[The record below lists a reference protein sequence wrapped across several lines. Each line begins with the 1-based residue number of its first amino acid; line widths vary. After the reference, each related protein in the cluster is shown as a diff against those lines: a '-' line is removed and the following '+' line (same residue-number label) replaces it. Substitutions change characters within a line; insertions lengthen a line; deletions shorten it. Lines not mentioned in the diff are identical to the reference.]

1 MTAHKDRSTNLS
13 KICLKHCFFTSSLIA
28 TLAMGLAMSACSDD
42 RPKSPIIKPAD
53 DGIILNKD
61 SIMTVKMSKYQPS
74 FAFDGKIIPANQT
87 LLNLDTA
94 VIVEHIFVDAGDEVS
109 KGDALLGYF
118 THLES
123 LPSEVTT
130 LPAPFDGVVHRVFAH
145 TDQHYDANTPLIE
158 IHDISQLKFI
168 SYLSSA
174 LMNDTKLGDAVT
186 FGVDGI
192 AHVGQISQVNV
203 SEQNPKLIEV
213 HVIIEPN
220 PDEKPKDL
228 LGRRVVGHID
238 YGQIQVGVMMPSSAV
253 YDSDLNILAL
263 DGFDKPPHKPDA
275 PIDGY
280 VWVIKQDHR
289 LSLSPVKV
297 LEYHPKTQQFLVQ
310 GITEDSLVAT
320 VPLPKDAHDKPVKV
334 Y

>member
-238 YGQIQVGVMMPSSAV
+238 
-253 YDSDLNILAL
+253 
-263 DGFDKPPHKPDA
+263 
-275 PIDGY
+275 
-280 VWVIKQDHR
+280 
-289 LSLSPVKV
+289 
-297 LEYHPKTQQFLVQ
+297 
-310 GITEDSLVAT
+310 
-320 VPLPKDAHDKPVKV
+320 
-334 Y
+334 

>member
-1 MTAHKDRSTNLS
+1 MTAHKDRSTNLL
-13 KICLKHCFFTSSLIA
+13 KICLKHCFFTSGLIA

-94 VIVEHIFVDAGDEVS
+94 VIVEHIFVDEGDKVF
-109 KGDALLGYF
+109 KGDALIGYF
-118 THLES
+118 TPLES
-123 LPSEVTT
+123 LPSEVTP

-158 IHDISQLKFI
+158 IHDISQLKFLR
-168 SYLSSA
+168 YLSSA

-213 HVIIEPN
+213 HVIIKPN
-220 PDEKPKDL
+220 PDEKPRDL

-238 YGQIQVGVMMPSSAV
+238 YGQIQVGVMMPRSAV
-253 YDSDLNILAL
+253 YDSDLNILSL

-280 VWVIKQDHR
+280 VWVVKQDHR
-289 LSLSPVKV
+289 LSLSPIKV
-297 LEYHPKTQQFLVQ
+297 LEYRPKTQQFLVQ

-320 VPLPKDAHDKPVKV
+320 AHLPKEAHNKQVKV
-334 Y
+334 H

>member
-1 MTAHKDRSTNLS
+1 MTAHKDRSTNLL
-13 KICLKHCFFTSSLIA
+13 KICLKHCFFTSGLIA

-94 VIVEHIFVDAGDEVS
+94 VIVEHIFVDEGDKVF
-109 KGDALLGYF
+109 KGDALIGYF
-118 THLES
+118 TPLES

-145 TDQHYDANTPLIE
+145 TDQHHDANTPLIE
-158 IHDISQLKFI
+158 IHDLSQLKFI

-186 FGVDGI
+186 FGVDGV

-213 HVIIEPN
+213 HVIIKPD
-220 PDEKPKDL
+220 PDEKPRDL

-238 YGQIQVGVMMPSSAV
+238 YGQIQVGVMMPRSAV
-253 YDSDLNILAL
+253 YDSDLNILSL

-280 VWVIKQDHR
+280 VWVVKQDHR
-289 LSLSPVKV
+289 LSLSPIKV
-297 LEYHPKTQQFLVQ
+297 LEYRPKTQQFLVQ

-320 VPLPKDAHDKPVKV
+320 AHLPKEAHNKQVKV
-334 Y
+334 H

>member
-1 MTAHKDRSTNLS
+1 MTAHKDRSTNLL
-13 KICLKHCFFTSSLIA
+13 KICLKHCFFTSGLIA

-94 VIVEHIFVDAGDEVS
+94 VIVEHIFVDEGDKVF
-109 KGDALLGYF
+109 KGDALIGYF
-118 THLES
+118 TPLES

-145 TDQHYDANTPLIE
+145 TDQHHDANTPLIE
-158 IHDISQLKFI
+158 IHDLSQLKFI

-186 FGVDGI
+186 FGVDGV

-213 HVIIEPN
+213 HVIIKPN
-220 PDEKPKDL
+220 PDEKPRDL

-238 YGQIQVGVMMPSSAV
+238 YGQIQVGVMMPRSAV
-253 YDSDLNILAL
+253 YDSDLNILSL

-280 VWVIKQDHR
+280 VWVVKQDHR
-289 LSLSPVKV
+289 LSLSPIKV
-297 LEYHPKTQQFLVQ
+297 LEYRPKTQQFLVQ

-320 VPLPKDAHDKPVKV
+320 AHLPKEAHNKQVKV
-334 Y
+334 H